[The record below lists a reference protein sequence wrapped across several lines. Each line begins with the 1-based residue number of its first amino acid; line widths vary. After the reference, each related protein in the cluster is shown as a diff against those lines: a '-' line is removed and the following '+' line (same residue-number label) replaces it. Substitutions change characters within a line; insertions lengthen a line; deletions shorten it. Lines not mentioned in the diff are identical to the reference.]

1 MAAQYCGEGIVSVV
15 VTILPH
21 LAQSVLTLTLR
32 EKEKRGTLDTE
43 NSRSRAE
50 KLKGCFQGQGA
61 ARPTRGEQLALKTE
75 TTSNLL

>member
-32 EKEKRGTLDTE
+32 KKKRGILDTE
-43 NSRSRAE
+43 NSRSQAE

>member
-32 EKEKRGTLDTE
+32 KK
-43 NSRSRAE
+43 N
-50 KLKGCFQGQGA
+50 
-61 ARPTRGEQLALKTE
+61 GEYWIQRTAGPRLR
-75 TTSNLL
+75 N